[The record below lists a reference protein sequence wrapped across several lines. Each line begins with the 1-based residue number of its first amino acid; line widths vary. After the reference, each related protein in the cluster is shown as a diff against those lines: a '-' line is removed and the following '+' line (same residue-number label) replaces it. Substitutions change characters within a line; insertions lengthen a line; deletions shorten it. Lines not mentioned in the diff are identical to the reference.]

1 MMDLRFTETQEILKK
16 MARDF
21 LTTECPKTLVRKL
34 EQSQEGYSPEVWKK
48 VAELGWMG
56 LIIPEEY
63 GGMGY
68 TFQDLVVLLEEI
80 GRNILPGP
88 LIATITSTFLILEAG
103 TEEQK
108 KELLPKIAQGELIL
122 TTALLEGDAV
132 FDASGITV
140 RATPKGNDFIINGTK
155 LFVEMGHVANYILC
169 AARTTDGASPEKG
182 ITLFIVNS
190 KTPGISCDVMPTI
203 AADKLCEVRFKDVV
217 VPKKNIL
224 GKLDEGWPIVE
235 NMLRKGAIAK
245 CAESIGGIETCVEM
259 TVAYSKERVQ
269 YDRPIGAFQAIQ
281 HKMAD
286 MWTAM
291 ETSRYL
297 VYEVAWME
305 SEGLPCAKEAS
316 MAKAYVNEVYMDVA
330 KWAVRLH
337 GAIATSADHDIP
349 FYYRRSKAADI
360 AFGNTDF
367 HREIVAQKIGL
378 A

>member
-1 MMDLRFTETQEILKK
+1 MDLRLTETQEILKK

-21 LTTECPKTLVRKL
+21 LTTECPKALVRKL
-34 EQSQEGYSPEVWKK
+34 EQSEEGYSPELWKK
-48 VAELGWMG
+48 MAELGWMG

-68 TFQDLVVLLEEI
+68 SFQDLVVLLEEI

-88 LIATITSTFLILEAG
+88 LITTITGTFPILEAG

-108 KELLPKIAQGELIL
+108 KELLPKIVQGELVL
-122 TTALLEGDAV
+122 TTALLEGDGV
-132 FDASGITV
+132 FDPSGVTV
-140 RATPKGNDFIINGTK
+140 RATPKGDNFVIDGTK
-155 LFVEMGHVANYILC
+155 LFVEMAHVANHIIC
-169 AARTTDGASPEKG
+169 VTRTKEGTAPEKG
-182 ITLFIVNS
+182 ITILIVDS
-190 KTPGISCDVMPTI
+190 ITPGISCEVMPTI
-203 AADKLCEVRFKDVV
+203 AADKLCEVRFKDVA

-224 GKLDEGWPIVE
+224 GQLDEGWPVVE
-235 NMLRKGAIAK
+235 MMLRKGAIAK
-245 CAESIGGIETCVEM
+245 CAESLGCIETCVEM

-269 YDRPIGAFQAIQ
+269 YDRPIGAFQALQ

-286 MWTAM
+286 MWTGM
-291 ETSRYL
+291 QTSRYL
-297 VYEVAWME
+297 TYEAAWME
-305 SEGLPCAKEAS
+305 SEGQPCAKEAS
-316 MAKAYVNEVYMDVA
+316 MAKAYVNEVYKDIA

>member
-1 MMDLRFTETQEILKK
+1 MDLRFTETQEILKK

-34 EQSQEGYSPEVWKK
+34 EQSEEGYSPEVWKK
-48 VAELGWMG
+48 MAELGWMG

-68 TFQDLVVLLEEI
+68 TFQDLIVLLEEI

-122 TTALLEGDAV
+122 TTALLEGEGV
-132 FDASGITV
+132 FDAFGITV
-140 RATPKGNDFIINGTK
+140 KATPKGDNFVIDGTK
-155 LFVEMGHVANYILC
+155 LFVEMAHVADYIIC
-169 AARTTDGASPEKG
+169 VTRTNDGTAPEKG
-182 ITLFIVNS
+182 ITLFIVDS
-190 KTPGISCDVMPTI
+190 EATGISHEVMPTI
-203 AADKLCEVRFKDVV
+203 AADKLCEVHFKDVTV
-217 VPKKNIL
+217 RKKDTL
-224 GKLDEGWPIVE
+224 GKIDGGWPIVE
-235 NMLRKGAIAK
+235 MMLRKGAIAK
-245 CAESIGGIETCVEM
+245 CAESLGAIETCVEM
-259 TVAYSKERVQ
+259 TVAYSKERTQ
-269 YDRPIGAFQAIQ
+269 YERPIGAFQALQ

-297 VYEVAWME
+297 IYEAAWME
-305 SEGLPCAKEAS
+305 SENLPCAKEAS
-316 MAKAYVNEVYMDVA
+316 MAKAYVNEVYKDVS

-360 AFGNTDF
+360 AFGGTDF

>member
-1 MMDLRFTETQEILKK
+1 MDLRFTETQEILKK

-34 EQSQEGYSPEVWKK
+34 EQSEEGYSPELWKK
-48 VAELGWMG
+48 IAELGWMG

-88 LIATITSTFLILEAG
+88 LIATIISTFLILEAG

-108 KELLPKIAQGELIL
+108 KELLPKIARGELII
-122 TTALLEGDAV
+122 TTALLEGDGV
-132 FDASGITV
+132 FDASGIGAK
-140 RATPKGNDFIINGTK
+140 ATPKGGDYVINGTK
-155 LFVEMGHVANYILC
+155 LFVEMAHVANYIIC
-169 AARTTDGASPEKG
+169 VTRTQDSTAPEKG
-182 ITLFIVNS
+182 ITLFIVDS
-190 KTPGISCDVMPTI
+190 KATGISHEVMPTI
-203 AADKLCEVRFKDVV
+203 AADKLCEVHFKDVTV
-217 VPKKNIL
+217 RKKNVL
-224 GKLDEGWPIVE
+224 GKIDEGWPIVE
-235 NMLRKGAIAK
+235 MMLRKGAIAK
-245 CAESIGGIETCVEM
+245 CAESLGAIETCVQM
-259 TVAYSKERVQ
+259 TVAYSKERTQ
-269 YDRPIGAFQAIQ
+269 YERPIGAFQALQ

-297 VYEVAWME
+297 IYEAAWME
-305 SEGLPCAKEAS
+305 SQGLPCAKEAS
-316 MAKAYVNEVYMDVA
+316 MAKAYVNEIYKDVA

-360 AFGNTDF
+360 AFGGTDF

>member
-1 MMDLRFTETQEILKK
+1 MDLRFTETQEILKK

-34 EQSQEGYSPEVWKK
+34 EQSEEGYSPEVWKK
-48 VAELGWMG
+48 MAELGWMG

-63 GGMGY
+63 SGMGY
-68 TFQDLVVLLEEI
+68 TFQDLVVLLEET

-88 LIATITSTFLILEAG
+88 LIATITSTFPILEAG

-122 TTALLEGDAV
+122 TTALLEGDGV
-132 FDASGITV
+132 FDASGV
-140 RATPKGNDFIINGTK
+140 AVKATPKGDDFVIDGTK
-155 LFVEMGHVANYILC
+155 LFVEMAHVANYIIC
-169 AARTTDGASPEKG
+169 VTRTKDGTAPEKG
-182 ITLFIVNS
+182 ITLFIVDS
-190 KTPGISCDVMPTI
+190 KTPGISCEVMPTT
-203 AADKLCEVRFKDVV
+203 AADKLCEVRFQNVT

-224 GKLDEGWPIVE
+224 GKIDEGWPIVE
-235 NMLRKGAIAK
+235 MMLRKGAIAK
-245 CAESIGGIETCVEM
+245 CAESLGAIETCVEM

-269 YDRPIGAFQAIQ
+269 YDRPIGAFQALQ

-297 VYEVAWME
+297 IYEAAWME

-316 MAKAYVNEVYMDVA
+316 MAKAYVNENYKDVS

>member
-1 MMDLRFTETQEILKK
+1 MDLRLTETQEILKK

-21 LTTECPKTLVRKL
+21 LTTECPKTLLRKL
-34 EQSQEGYSPEVWKK
+34 EQSEEGYSPELWKK

-68 TFQDLVVLLEEI
+68 SFQDLVVLLEEV

-88 LIATITSTFLILEAG
+88 LIATITSTFPILEVG

-108 KELLPKIAQGELIL
+108 KEFLPKIAQGQLIL
-122 TTALLEGDAV
+122 STALLEDEGV
-132 FDASGITV
+132 FDASGIAIK
-140 RATPKGNDFIINGTK
+140 ATPKGDNFVISGKK
-155 LFVEMGHVANYILC
+155 LFVEMAHVADYLLC
-169 AARTTDGASPEKG
+169 VTRTKDGASPEEG
-182 ITLFIVNS
+182 ITVFIVDS
-190 KTPGISCDVMPTI
+190 KTPGITWEVIPTI
-203 AADKLCEVRFKDVV
+203 AADKLCEVRFKDVN

-224 GKLDEGWPIVE
+224 GKVDQGWPIVE
-235 NMLRKGAIAK
+235 MMLRKGAIAK
-245 CAESIGGIETCVEM
+245 SAESLGAIETCVEM

-269 YDRPIGAFQAIQ
+269 YDRPIGAFQAVQ

-297 VYEVAWME
+297 VYETAWME

-316 MAKAYVNEVYMDVA
+316 ISKAYINEAYKDTA

-337 GAIATSADHDIP
+337 GAIATSSDHDIP

-367 HREIVAQKIGL
+367 HREIVAQKMGL

>member
-1 MMDLRFTETQEILKK
+1 MDLRFTETQEILKK

-21 LTTECPKTLVRKL
+21 LTTECPKTMVRKL
-34 EQSQEGYSPEVWKK
+34 EQSEQGYSPELWKK
-48 VAELGWMG
+48 MAELGWMG

-63 GGMGY
+63 GGMNY

-88 LIATITSTFLILEAG
+88 FIATITSTFPILEAG

-122 TTALLEGDAV
+122 TTALLEGEGV
-132 FDASGITV
+132 FDASGIAV
-140 RATPKGNDFIINGTK
+140 KATPKGDNFIINGTK
-155 LFVEMGHVANYILC
+155 LFVEMAHVANHILC
-169 AARTTDGASPEKG
+169 VTRTKDGTSPEKG
-182 ITLFIVNS
+182 ITLFIVDS
-190 KTPGISCDVMPTI
+190 KTPGISCEVIPTT
-203 AADKLCEVRFKDVV
+203 AADKLCEVRFNNVT
-217 VPKKNIL
+217 VPEKNIL
-224 GKLDEGWPIVE
+224 GKIDEGWLIVE
-235 NMLRKGAIAK
+235 MMLRKGAIAK
-245 CAESIGGIETCVEM
+245 CAESIGAIETCVEM

-269 YDRPIGAFQAIQ
+269 YERPIGAFQALQ
-281 HKMAD
+281 HIMAD

-297 VYEVAWME
+297 VYEAAWME

-316 MAKAYVNEVYMDVA
+316 MAKAYVNEVYKNLS
-330 KWAVRLH
+330 KWAVRVH

-349 FYYRRSKAADI
+349 LYYRRSKAADI
-360 AFGNTDF
+360 AFGTTDF

-378 A
+378 V

>member
-1 MMDLRFTETQEILKK
+1 MDLRFTETQEILKK

-34 EQSQEGYSPEVWKK
+34 EQSEEGYSPEVWKK
-48 VAELGWMG
+48 MAELGWMG

-88 LIATITSTFLILEAG
+88 LIVTITSTFPVFEAG

-108 KELLPKIAQGELIL
+108 KDWLPKIAQGKVIL
-122 TTALLEGDAV
+122 STALLEDDGV
-132 FDASGITV
+132 FDASGITIK
-140 RATPKGNDFIINGTK
+140 ATPKGDDFVINGAK
-155 LFVEMGHVANYILC
+155 LFVEMAHIVSHILC
-169 AARTTDGASPEKG
+169 VTRTKDGASPEKG
-182 ITLFIVNS
+182 ITLFIVDC
-190 KTPGISCDVMPTI
+190 KTPGISCEVMPTT
-203 AADKLCEVRFKDVV
+203 AADKLCEVRFKDVA

-235 NMLRKGAIAK
+235 MMLRKGAIAK
-245 CAESIGGIETCVEM
+245 CAESIGAIETCVEM

-269 YDRPIGAFQAIQ
+269 YERPIGAFQALQ

-305 SEGLPCAKEAS
+305 SQGLPCVKEAS
-316 MAKAYVNEVYMDVA
+316 MAKAYVNEIYKDVA

-349 FYYRRSKAADI
+349 FYYRRSKAADV

>member
-1 MMDLRFTETQEILKK
+1 
-16 MARDF
+16 
-21 LTTECPKTLVRKL
+21 
-34 EQSQEGYSPEVWKK
+34 
-48 VAELGWMG
+48 MG

-88 LIATITSTFLILEAG
+88 LIATITSTFPILEAG

-108 KELLPKIAQGELIL
+108 KALLPKIAQGELIL
-122 TTALLEGDAV
+122 TTALLEGDGV
-132 FDASGITV
+132 FDSSGITV
-140 RATPKGNDFIINGTK
+140 KATPKGNDFVINGTK
-155 LFVEMGHVANYILC
+155 LFVEMANVANHIIC
-169 AARTTDGASPEKG
+169 VTRTKDSTSPEKG
-182 ITLFIVNS
+182 ITLFIVGSTN
-190 KTPGISCDVMPTI
+190 PGISYEVMPTT
-203 AADKLCEVRFKDVV
+203 AADKLCEVRFKDVS

-224 GKLDEGWPIVE
+224 GKIDEGWPIVE
-235 NMLRKGAIAK
+235 MMLRKGAIAK
-245 CAESIGGIETCVEM
+245 CAESLGAIETCVEM

-269 YDRPIGAFQAIQ
+269 YERPIGAFQALQ

-297 VYEVAWME
+297 IYEAAWME
-305 SEGLPCAKEAS
+305 SEGLACAKEAS
-316 MAKAYVNEVYMDVA
+316 MAKAYVNEVYKNVS

-349 FYYRRSKAADI
+349 LYYRRSKAADI

-378 A
+378 V

>member
-1 MMDLRFTETQEILKK
+1 MDLRFTETQEILKK

-34 EQSQEGYSPEVWKK
+34 EQSEEGYSPEVWRKM
-48 VAELGWMG
+48 AELGWMG

-88 LIATITSTFLILEAG
+88 LIATITSALLILEAG

-122 TTALLEGDAV
+122 TTALLEDDGV

-140 RATPKGNDFIINGTK
+140 KATPKGDNFVINGTK
-155 LFVEMGHVANYILC
+155 LFVEMAHVANHIIC
-169 AARTTDGASPEKG
+169 ITRTKDGTVTEKG
-182 ITLFIVNS
+182 ITLFIVDS
-190 KTPGISCDVMPTI
+190 KATGISCEVMPTI
-203 AADKLCEVRFKDVV
+203 AADKLCEVRFKDVTV
-217 VPKKNIL
+217 RKKNVL
-224 GKLDEGWPIVE
+224 GKIDEGWPIVE
-235 NMLRKGAIAK
+235 MMLRKGAIAK
-245 CAESIGGIETCVEM
+245 CAESLGAIETCVEM
-259 TVAYSKERVQ
+259 TVAYSKERTQ
-269 YDRPIGAFQAIQ
+269 YERPIGAFQALQ

-297 VYEVAWME
+297 IYEAAWME

-316 MAKAYVNEVYMDVA
+316 MAKAYVNEVYKDTA

-360 AFGNTDF
+360 AFGGTDF

>member
-1 MMDLRFTETQEILKK
+1 MDLRLTETQEILKK

-34 EQSQEGYSPEVWKK
+34 EQSEEGYSPELWKK
-48 VAELGWMG
+48 TAELGWMG

-63 GGMGY
+63 GGMSY

-88 LIATITSTFLILEAG
+88 LMATIASTFPILEAG

-122 TTALLEGDAV
+122 TTALLEGDGV
-132 FDASGITV
+132 FDASGIAV
-140 RATPKGNDFIINGTK
+140 KATPKGDDFIINGTK
-155 LFVEMGHVANYILC
+155 LFVEMAHAANHILC
-169 AARTTDGASPEKG
+169 VTRTKDGTSPEKG
-182 ITLFIVNS
+182 ITLFIVDS
-190 KTPGISCDVMPTI
+190 TTPGISCEVIPTI
-203 AADKLCEVRFKDVV
+203 AADKLCEVRFNNVT

-224 GKLDEGWPIVE
+224 GKIDEGWLIVE
-235 NMLRKGAIAK
+235 MMLRKGAIAK
-245 CAESIGGIETCVEM
+245 CAESIGAIETCVEM

-269 YDRPIGAFQAIQ
+269 YERPIGAFQALQ
-281 HKMAD
+281 HIMAD
-286 MWTAM
+286 MWTSM

-297 VYEVAWME
+297 VYEAAWME

-316 MAKAYVNEVYMDVA
+316 MAKAYVNEVYKDVS
-330 KWAVRLH
+330 KWAVRVH

-349 FYYRRSKAADI
+349 LYYRRSKAADI

-378 A
+378 V

>member
-1 MMDLRFTETQEILKK
+1 MDLRFTETQEILKK

-34 EQSQEGYSPEVWKK
+34 EQSEEGYSPEVWKK
-48 VAELGWMG
+48 MAELGWMG

-88 LIATITSTFLILEAG
+88 LMATITSTFPILEAG

-122 TTALLEGDAV
+122 TTALLESEGV
-132 FDASGITV
+132 FDTFGITV
-140 RATPKGNDFIINGTK
+140 KATPKGDDFVIDGTK
-155 LFVEMGHVANYILC
+155 LFVEMAHVADDIFC
-169 AARTTDGASPEKG
+169 VARTKDSTALEKG
-182 ITLFIVNS
+182 ITLFIIDS
-190 KTPGISCDVMPTI
+190 KTPGISCEVMPTT
-203 AADKLCEVRFKDVV
+203 AADKLCEVRFQNVT
-217 VPKKNIL
+217 VPKKNKL
-224 GKLDEGWPIVE
+224 GKIDEGWPIVE
-235 NMLRKGAIAK
+235 MMLRKGAIAK
-245 CAESIGGIETCVEM
+245 CAESLGAIENCVEM
-259 TVAYSKERVQ
+259 TVAYSKERTQ
-269 YDRPIGAFQAIQ
+269 YERPIGAFQALQ

-297 VYEVAWME
+297 IYEAAWME

-316 MAKAYVNEVYMDVA
+316 MAKAYVNEVYKDVA

-337 GAIATSADHDIP
+337 GAIATSDDHDIP

-360 AFGNTDF
+360 AFGGTDF

>member
-1 MMDLRFTETQEILKK
+1 MDLRFTETQEILKQ

-21 LTTECPKTLVRKL
+21 LATECPKTLVRKL
-34 EQSQEGYSPEVWKK
+34 EQSEEGYSPEVWKK
-48 VAELGWMG
+48 MAELGWMG

-68 TFQDLVVLLEEI
+68 TFQDLVVLFEEI

-88 LIATITSTFLILEAG
+88 LIATITSTFAILEAG

-122 TTALLEGDAV
+122 TTALLEGDGV
-132 FDASGITV
+132 FDASGV
-140 RATPKGNDFIINGTK
+140 AVKATPKGDDFVIDGTK
-155 LFVEMGHVANYILC
+155 LFVEMAHVANYIIC
-169 AARTTDGASPEKG
+169 VTRTKDGTAPEKG
-182 ITLFIVNS
+182 ITIFIVDS
-190 KTPGISCDVMPTI
+190 KTPGISCEVIPTT
-203 AADKLCEVRFKDVV
+203 AADKLCEVRFNNVT

-224 GKLDEGWPIVE
+224 GKIDEGWPIVE
-235 NMLRKGAIAK
+235 MMLRKGAIIK
-245 CAESIGGIETCVEM
+245 CAESLGAIETCVEM

-269 YDRPIGAFQAIQ
+269 YDRPIGAFQALQ
-281 HKMAD
+281 HKIAD

-297 VYEVAWME
+297 VYEAAWME

-316 MAKAYVNEVYMDVA
+316 MAKAYINEIYKDLS

-337 GAIATSADHDIP
+337 GAIATSDDHDIP
-349 FYYRRSKAADI
+349 LYYRRSKAADI

-367 HREIVAQKIGL
+367 HREIVAQKMGL